1 MNRDD
6 LSFKFLTFYRFSWL
20 AFALYQPASAGAVY
34 LVLYNQFDMP
44 NSALLAFG
52 VALFTN
58 SAMLP
63 VLLGGQKVLDK
74 ISNEL
79 LFKQTV
85 IVVLVSAGAI
95 RGLTFFYSAE
105 LFGFTNPTTL
115 IYRMINST
123 ANAVFFLLF
132 WSVGIQKQRTLDAR
146 YRSFMVDK
154 LISETKKYRYES
166 AREIN
171 QALNS
176 VNLMKSDL
184 KSIVNKDGDLD
195 SSKLMLAA
203 SKIDTVLKE
212 QIKPMGERLYSESL
226 LTPPKSKFIATLVQS
241 VNKFNYSIRLTTGLI
256 LILSFFNWKSIYNI
270 QATLISTFAATGLYL
285 LPALLHRWYVN
296 HFPNCLQR
304 ANRIFLLYLFS
315 HSYLQYL
322 ISENFE
328 IDYGKHPLVSVL
340 ILMPFTPG
348 IALLSAWL
356 KQSFAD
362 KRHLLLSLGETQAL
376 DEAKNLS
383 TLEAMGISD
392 RRMITAFLHNS
403 VQSELQGLLKQLE
416 KAVKTNSPD
425 LSRDAME
432 KLTSY
437 INRSARDDFEIVST
451 NPEKRFEK
459 LLAAWDGIVSIESSL
474 ATDFFA
480 THTYAPIVVEI
491 LEEFVTNGARHSGT
505 SEVFISGKSDAKG
518 FILTLT
524 RNGEASKKGA
534 PGLGTKLLES
544 ISSDVTETRLLNERT
559 QVQIKL

>member
-1 MNRDD
+1 MNKDD

-20 AFALYQPASAGAVY
+20 AFGLYQPASAGAVY
-34 LVLYNQFDMP
+34 LVLYNQFNVP
-44 NSALLAFG
+44 NSALMALG

-58 SAMLP
+58 AAMLP
-63 VLLGGQKVLDK
+63 VLLIGQKILDK

-79 LFKQTV
+79 LFKQMV
-85 IVVLVSAGAI
+85 IVVLVAAGAI

-115 IYRMINST
+115 LYRMINST
-123 ANAVFFLLF
+123 TNAVFFLLF
-132 WSVGIQKQRTLDAR
+132 WSVGIQKQRSLDAR

-154 LISETKKYRYES
+154 LISETQKYRFDS
-166 AREIN
+166 AQEIN

-184 KSIVNKDGDLD
+184 KSIMNKDSTVD

-203 SKIDTVLKE
+203 SKIGTVLKE
-212 QIKPMGERLYSESL
+212 QIKPMGERLYSESI
-226 LTPPKSKFIATLVQS
+226 LTPPKSKFFATLFKS
-241 VNKFNYSIRLTTGLI
+241 VNNFNYSIRLTTGLI
-256 LILSFFNWKSIYNI
+256 LILSFFNWKSIYNLQSTI
-270 QATLISTFAATGLYL
+270 ISTLAATALYL
-285 LPALLHRWYVN
+285 FPALLHRWYVN
-296 HFPNCLQR
+296 KFPNCLQR
-304 ANRIFLLYLFS
+304 ANRIFLLYLCT
-315 HSYLQYL
+315 HSYSQYL
-322 ISENFE
+322 VSKNFN
-328 IDYGKHPLVSVL
+328 IDYGLHPLISVL
-340 ILMPFTPG
+340 ILLPFTPG

-362 KRHLLLSLGETQAL
+362 KRHLLLSLGESQAIQ
-376 DEAKNLS
+376 EAQNAS
-383 TLEAMGISD
+383 TLAAMGISD

-416 KAVKTNSPD
+416 KAVATNSPE
-425 LSRDAME
+425 LSREAME
-432 KLTSY
+432 KLNSY
-437 INRSARDDFEIVST
+437 INRSARDDFELVAT

-459 LLAAWDGIVSIESSL
+459 LLAAWDGIVAIESSL
-474 ATDFFA
+474 TPDFFA

-505 SEVFISGKSDAKG
+505 SEVFISGKDHAKG

-524 RNGEASKKGA
+524 RDGQPSKKGT

-544 ISSDVTETRLLNERT
+544 VSHQISETRLLNERT
-559 QVQIKL
+559 QLQITL